1 MQLLESDFNYTP
13 QQAIALQKKLSSQ
26 VQISSFPIDKVKLI
40 AGADISFNKNSSTIY
55 AGIVVMTFP
64 ELELVEEASVVTES
78 RFPYIP
84 GLLSFREIPAITEV
98 WKQLKHLPDVVV
110 LDGQGIAHPRRMG
123 IASHFGLLI
132 NGPTIGCAKSVLVG
146 NFGELDNTKGSFANM
161 HHKEEVVGAALRTK
175 TGVKPVYISIGNKI
189 TLSDALQ
196 IMLHCSTK
204 YRIPEPTRQAH
215 LLVNRIRLEHIQATK
230 PT

>member
-13 QQAIALQKKLSSQ
+13 QQAIELQKELSSQ
-26 VQISSFPIDKVKLI
+26 VQVCPLPIDKVHLI
-40 AGADISFNKNSSTIY
+40 AGADISFNKFSSTIY

-64 ELELVEEASVVTES
+64 ELKVVEEAWVVTES

-84 GLLSFREIPAITEV
+84 GLLSFREIPAIAEV
-98 WKQLKHLPDVVV
+98 WTQLKHLPDVVV

-123 IASHFGLLI
+123 IASHFGLLADC
-132 NGPTIGCAKSVLVG
+132 PSIGCAKSVLVG
-146 NFGELDNTKGSFANM
+146 TFDELGNTKGSFANM
-161 HHKEEVVGAALRTK
+161 YHKEEVVGAALRTK

-196 IMLHCSTK
+196 IMLRCSNK

-230 PT
+230 PI